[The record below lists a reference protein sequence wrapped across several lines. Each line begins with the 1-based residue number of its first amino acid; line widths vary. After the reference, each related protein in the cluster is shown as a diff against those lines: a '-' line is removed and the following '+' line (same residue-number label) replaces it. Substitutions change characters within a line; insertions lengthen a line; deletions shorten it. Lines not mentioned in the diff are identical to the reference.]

1 MVLVVCLSTAS
12 PHHGLLIPENHHTGR
27 DETWHFITLEKRC
40 CLKWRLECCL
50 LHQIFNFL
58 RSNRFWSPK
67 TEWKV
72 SKGILLFSL
81 LPSFF
86 FKSSCW
92 AIDFLWL
99 AHLVLIIA
107 RFLPGISRKQ
117 LSDKFLF
124 RWCYLA
130 TASCPITNSL
140 LVQQLNSLKLFHC
153 CRKIHKTSTSQTVFS
168 MKNKTSLLGCLA
180 FQLETFG
187 STRFI

>member
-1 MVLVVCLSTAS
+1 MVLVVCLNTAS
-12 PHHGLLIPENHHTGR
+12 PHHHLLIPENHHTGR
-27 DETWHFITLEKRC
+27 EEAWCFIILEKRC
-40 CLKWRLECCL
+40 SLKVETGGCL
-50 LHQIFNFL
+50 LHQIFDFL
-58 RSNRFWSPK
+58 RSNRFWCPK
-67 TEWKV
+67 AEWKI
-72 SKGILLFSL
+72 STGILLFSL
-81 LPSFF
+81 PPSFF
-86 FKSSCW
+86 FKGSCW

-107 RFLPGISRKQ
+107 HFLPGISRKQ

-140 LVQQLNSLKLFHC
+140 LVQQLSSLQLFHC
-153 CRKIHKTSTSQTVFS
+153 CRKIHKSSTSQTVFS

-180 FQLETFG
+180 FQLEAFG

>member
-1 MVLVVCLSTAS
+1 MEIG
-12 PHHGLLIPENHHTGR
+12 GLLQSNIIRYSIFLDQTDFGVQKQN
-27 DETWHFITLEKRC
+27 EK
-40 CLKWRLECCL
+40 
-50 LHQIFNFL
+50 
-58 RSNRFWSPK
+58 SP
-67 TEWKV
+67 WV
-72 SKGILLFSL
+72 FFFS
-81 LPSFF
+81 PCPPPFFF
-86 FKSSCW
+86 FKGSCW

-107 RFLPGISRKQ
+107 HFLPGISRKQ

-180 FQLETFG
+180 FQLEAFG